1 VATMYFEGKEKTYVL
16 LDIEGNSAKT
26 EEERKITQFA
36 ALIFHNGEIEELN
49 LMNRNVNY
57 INPYVRRMTHISV
70 HKCKNIGCT
79 ERRLVEEV
87 HKLLS
92 TCDLIYAYGCDFD
105 KNILALMFRKY
116 HLPKLNVKW
125 IDVIEDVKKYLCP
138 SKNKL
143 SIAASEY
150 GFNEVNYH
158 NALVDCY
165 ATLHL
170 MKTIENI
177 EKITTK

>member
-1 VATMYFEGKEKTYVL
+1 MYFDELDKTYVL
-16 LDIEGNSAKT
+16 LDIEGNSAQR

-36 ALIFHNGEIEELN
+36 ALVFHNGEIEEIN

-70 HKCKNIGCT
+70 HKCKNIGCS

-92 TCDLIYAYGCDFD
+92 NCDKIYAYGCDFD
-105 KNILALMFRKY
+105 RKMIKLMFEKY
-116 HLPKLNVKW
+116 HLNQLDKPI
-125 IDVIEDVKKYLCP
+125 IDVIDDVKHYLAP
-138 SKNKL
+138 SKLKL
-143 SIAASEY
+143 SIAANEY
-150 GFNEVNYH
+150 GFSSTEYH
-158 NALVDCY
+158 NALIDCY

-170 MKTIENI
+170 MKTIEQVREI
-177 EKITTK
+177 SK

>member
-1 VATMYFEGKEKTYVL
+1 MYFEDKDKTYVL

-26 EEERKITQFA
+26 EDERKITQFA

-87 HKLLS
+87 HKLLIS
-92 TCDLIYAYGCDFD
+92 CDKIYAYGCDFD
-105 KNILALMFRKY
+105 RKILQLMFNKY
-116 HLPKLNVKW
+116 HLKQLDKHI
-125 IDVIEDVKKYLCP
+125 IDVIEDVKYYLAP
-138 SKNKL
+138 SKLKL
-143 SIAASEY
+143 SIAANEY
-150 GFNEVNYH
+150 GFSATDYH
-158 NALVDCY
+158 NALTDCY

-170 MKTIENI
+170 MKMIDFVRGI
-177 EKITTK
+177 CK

>member
-1 VATMYFEGKEKTYVL
+1 MYFDDLNKTYVL
-16 LDIEGNSAKT
+16 LDIEGNSAQK

-36 ALIFHNGEIEELN
+36 ALVFHNREVEEIN

-70 HKCKNIGCT
+70 NKCKNIGCS

-92 TCDLIYAYGCDFD
+92 SCDKIYAYGCDFD
-105 KNILALMFRKY
+105 RKMLQIMFEKY
-116 HLPKLNVKW
+116 HLKQLKQPI
-125 IDVIEDVKKYLCP
+125 IDVLDDVKYYLAP
-138 SKNKL
+138 SKLKL
-143 SIAASEY
+143 SIAANEY
-150 GFNEVNYH
+150 GFSSTDYH
-158 NALVDCY
+158 NALIDCY

-170 MKTIENI
+170 MKTIEQVRGI
-177 EKITTK
+177 CK

>member
-1 VATMYFEGKEKTYVL
+1 MYFDDLNKTYVL
-16 LDIEGNSAKT
+16 LDIEGNSAQK

-36 ALIFHNGEIEELN
+36 ALVFHNGEIEVVN

-92 TCDLIYAYGCDFD
+92 NCDGIYAYGCDFD
-105 KNILALMFRKY
+105 RKILKQLDK
-116 HLPKLNVKW
+116 PI
-125 IDVIEDVKKYLCP
+125 IDVLDDVKTYLSP
-138 SKNKL
+138 SKLKL
-143 SIAASEY
+143 SIAANEY
-150 GFNEVNYH
+150 GFSSTEYH
-158 NALVDCY
+158 NALIDCY

-170 MKTIENI
+170 MKTIEQVREI
-177 EKITTK
+177 CK

>member
-1 VATMYFEGKEKTYVL
+1 MYFDDLNKTYVL
-16 LDIEGNSAKT
+16 LDIEGNSAKS
-26 EEERKITQFA
+26 ENERKITQFA
-36 ALIFHNGEIEELN
+36 ALVFHNGEIEEIN

-70 HKCKNIGCT
+70 NKCKNIGCS

-92 TCDLIYAYGCDFD
+92 SCDAIYAYGCDFD
-105 KNILALMFRKY
+105 RKILALMFNKY
-116 HLPKLNVKW
+116 HLKPLDKPI
-125 IDVIEDVKKYLCP
+125 IDVIDDVKTYLAP
-138 SKNKL
+138 SKLKL
-143 SIAASEY
+143 SIASNEY
-150 GFNEVNYH
+150 GFTTVEYH

-170 MKTIENI
+170 MKTIENVRSI
-177 EKITTK
+177 CK

>member
-1 VATMYFEGKEKTYVL
+1 MYFDDLEKKYII
-16 LDIEGNSAKT
+16 LDIEGNSAQR

-36 ALIFHNGEIEELN
+36 AIIIQNNQQSEVNF
-49 LMNRNVNY
+49 MNRNVNY
-57 INPYVRRMTHISV
+57 INSFVSKMTHISISQ
-70 HKCKNIGCT
+70 CKEIGYS
-79 ERRLVEEV
+79 ERHLVEEV

-105 KNILALMFRKY
+105 KNNLALMFRKY

-177 EKITTK
+177 ERITTK